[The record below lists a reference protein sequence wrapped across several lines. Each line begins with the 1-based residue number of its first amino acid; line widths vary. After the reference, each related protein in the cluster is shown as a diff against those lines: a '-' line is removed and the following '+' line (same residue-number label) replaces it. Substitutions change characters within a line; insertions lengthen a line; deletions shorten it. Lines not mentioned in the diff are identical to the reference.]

1 MGQTTLEYLMKALLF
16 ILLVISSVAQAQE
29 QLAVRLNEKG
39 LMNILHMAVKYNTS
53 SASSKT
59 IIIPTNVY
67 KFTVKQSQ
75 LASNPIVQ
83 VVNEI
88 SNLNLNKN
96 LDFYLQT
103 SDIKVTG
110 VVDQKSLK
118 TVISNSGPNGFDVK
132 ITVGLP
138 TVSVTGANLSLCED
152 KVKNQKKC
160 GNGLKVSVASLKV
173 NTKTA
178 PVVLSAN
185 MRVSLKNNTA
195 SVKVLSVSSNI
206 DTAKGP
212 KLDINFATITVPKI
226 VIVINDQETELDT
239 SKLKEEI
246 LQRKAFLANK
256 LLGFV
261 GDFVA
266 SDLAEMINVYL
277 KNTKLPTT
285 YEVFRQEN
293 SEIAFDELDY
303 EERYKSTAAA
313 IDNTYVRKPI
323 IIMPNRGSG
332 PIPKMDIKGPG
343 EIMEEQIS
351 EIIRSAVISLSLKSM
366 STPLNKDIQL
376 MGALSMVLNN
386 QTIRVQNRLSNRDVT
401 ALPKIDLSAFRAH
414 DINLAISEPVING
427 ALDLVGKTGLF
438 QELFE
443 TFGRVKGFSLSSVQL
458 HFAKD
463 KSLRAIVNAQID
475 LNKVESNGFG
485 GWLKNQ
491 WAAFRERNNNNG
503 KIYFPIEVTIIP
515 AVVTQKNGQI
525 ALSLYVRSPFN
536 GDTLINN
543 FGYPSNIANMK
554 SEVKKGVIAE
564 LKKALGE
571 HVDKAY
577 VLDVTKFMNQAGVV
591 FKPKSITFEQGAY
604 MLLNLDIADIKFNS
618 KNPTKK

>member
-1 MGQTTLEYLMKALLF
+1 MKALLF
-16 ILLVISSVAQAQE
+16 IFLVISSVAHAQE
-29 QLAVRLNEKG
+29 QLTVRLNEKG
-39 LMNILHMAVKYNTS
+39 LMNILHMAVKYNTN

-59 IIIPTNVY
+59 IVIPTNVY
-67 KFTVKQSQ
+67 KFTIKQKQ
-75 LASNPIVQ
+75 LAANPIVQ

-118 TVISNSGPNGFDVK
+118 AAISNSGPNGFDVK
-132 ITVGLP
+132 ITISLP
-138 TVSVTGANLSLCED
+138 SVAVTGANLSLCED

-160 GNGLKVSVASLKV
+160 GNGLKMSVASLKV
-173 NTKTA
+173 NTKSA
-178 PVVLSAN
+178 PVILTANLRVAIKSSAA
-185 MRVSLKNNTA
+185 T
-195 SVKVLSVSSNI
+195 VKVLSVSSNI

-212 KLDINFATITVPKI
+212 KLDINFASITVPKI
-226 VIVINDQETELDT
+226 TIVINDQETELDT
-239 SKLKEEI
+239 SRLKEEI

-256 LLGFV
+256 LIGFV

-277 KNTKLPTT
+277 KNTKVPTS
-285 YEVFRQEN
+285 YEVFRQEDSDISFN
-293 SEIAFDELDY
+293 ELDY
-303 EERYKSTAAA
+303 SERYKPVA

-323 IIMPNRGSG
+323 VIMPRTGST
-332 PIPKMDIKGPG
+332 PLPKVKVKGPG
-343 EIMEEQIS
+343 EIMEEQIA
-351 EIIRSAVISLSLKSM
+351 EIIQSAVISLSMRSI
-366 STPLNKDIQL
+366 STPANKDIQI
-376 MGALSMVLNN
+376 GGILSMVLNG
-386 QTIRVQNRLSNRDVT
+386 QTIKVQNRLSNRAVQ
-401 ALPKIDLSAFRAH
+401 ALPKIELAGFRSS

-443 TFGRVKGFSLSSVQL
+443 TFGRVKGFSLSTVQM

-463 KSLRAIVNAQID
+463 KSLKAIVNAQID

-485 GWLKNQ
+485 GWIKNQ
-491 WAAFRERNNNNG
+491 WAAYRERNNNNG

-515 AVVTQKNGQI
+515 AVVTQKSGGI
-525 ALSLYVRSPFN
+525 ALSLYVKSPFV
-536 GDTLINN
+536 GDALINS

-554 SEVKKGVIAE
+554 SEVKKGVMAE
-564 LKKALGE
+564 LQKALGA
-571 HVDKAY
+571 HVNKGY

-591 FKPKSITFEQGAY
+591 FKPKSISFEQGAY

>member
-1 MGQTTLEYLMKALLF
+1 MKALLF
-16 ILLVISSVAQAQE
+16 IFLVISSVAQAQE

-59 IIIPTNVY
+59 IIIPSNVY
-67 KFTVKQSQ
+67 KFTIKQKQ
-75 LASNPIVQ
+75 LAANPIVAI
-83 VVNEI
+83 VSEI

-118 TVISNSGPNGFDVK
+118 AVISNSGPNGFDVK
-132 ITVGLP
+132 ITISLP
-138 TVSVTGANLSLCED
+138 SISVSGSSLSLCED

-160 GNGLKVSVASLKV
+160 GSGLKTTVASLKI
-173 NTKTA
+173 NTKST

-185 MRVSLKNNTA
+185 MRVSIKSNSAT
-195 SVKVLSVSSNI
+195 VKVLSVASNI
-206 DTAKGP
+206 DSPKGP
-212 KLDINFATITVPKI
+212 KLDINFDSITVPKI
-226 VIVINDQETELDT
+226 MIVINDQETELDT
-239 SKLKEEI
+239 SKLKQEI
-246 LQRKAFLANK
+246 LERKSFLANK

-277 KNTKLPTT
+277 KNTKVPTS
-285 YEVFRQEN
+285 YEVFRQEET
-293 SEIAFDELDY
+293 EIAFDELDY
-303 EERYKSTAAA
+303 EERYKPMA
-313 IDNTYVRKPI
+313 IDNTYVRPP
-323 IIMPNRGSG
+323 MMVPNLIGSPAKLNG
-332 PIPKMDIKGPG
+332 KGPG

-351 EIIRSAVISLSLKSM
+351 EIIRSAVISLSMRSIT
-366 STPLNKDIQL
+366 TPLNKDIQI
-376 MGALSMVLNN
+376 GGILSMVLNN

-401 ALPKIDLSAFRAH
+401 ALPKLDLTPFRSH

-443 TFGRVKGFSLSSVQL
+443 TFGRVKGFSLGSVQI

-463 KSLRAIVNAQID
+463 KSLRAVVNAQID
-475 LNKVESNGFG
+475 LNKVDSNGFG
-485 GWLKNQ
+485 GWIKNQ

-503 KIYFPIEVTIIP
+503 KIYFPIEVTIVP
-515 AVVTQKNGQI
+515 AVVTQKTGGI
-525 ALSLYVRSPFN
+525 ALSLYVKSPFA
-536 GDTLINN
+536 GDTLVNS

-554 SEVKKGVIAE
+554 SEVKKGVVAE
-564 LKKALGE
+564 LKKSLGTL
-571 HVDKAY
+571 VNKAY

-591 FKPKSITFEQGAY
+591 FKPKSISFEQGAY
-604 MLLNLDIADIKFNS
+604 MLLNLDLVDIKFNS

>member
-1 MGQTTLEYLMKALLF
+1 MKALLF
-16 ILLVISSVAQAQE
+16 IFLVISSVAQAQE
-29 QLAVRLNEKG
+29 QFAVRLNEKG
-39 LMNILHMAVKYNTS
+39 LMNILHMAVKYNTN

-67 KFTVKQSQ
+67 KFTVKQKD
-75 LASNPIVQ
+75 LAANPIVQ

-118 TVISNSGPNGFDVK
+118 AAISNSGPNGFDVK
-132 ITVGLP
+132 ITVSLP
-138 TVSVTGANLSLCED
+138 SVAVTGANLSLCED

-160 GNGLKVSVASLKV
+160 GNGLKMSVASLKV
-173 NTKTA
+173 NTKNTA
-178 PVVLSAN
+178 VVLSAN
-185 MRVSLKNNTA
+185 LRVSIKNSAAT
-195 SVKVLSVSSNI
+195 VKVISVSSNI
-206 DTAKGP
+206 DTPKGP
-212 KLDINFATITVPKI
+212 KLDINFASITVPKI
-226 VIVINDQETELDT
+226 TIVINGQETELDT

-246 LQRKAFLANK
+246 LERKAFLANK
-256 LLGFV
+256 LVGFV

-277 KNTKLPTT
+277 KNTRVPTT
-285 YEVFRQEN
+285 YEVFRQED
-293 SEIAFDELDY
+293 SGISFDELDY
-303 EERYKSTAAA
+303 EERYKPVA
-313 IDNTYVRKPI
+313 IDNTYVRPPV
-323 IIMPNRGSG
+323 IMVPRTSTGKL
-332 PIPKMDIKGPG
+332 PKMDIKGPG

-376 MGALSMVLNN
+376 SGALSMVLNN
-386 QTIRVQNRLSNRDVT
+386 QTIRVQNRLSNREAT
-401 ALPKIDLSAFRAH
+401 LPKVDLSAFRAH

-443 TFGRVKGFSLSSVQL
+443 TFGRIKGFSLSSVQM

-463 KSLRAIVNAQID
+463 KTLRAVVNAQID
-475 LNKVESNGFG
+475 LNNVASDGFG
-485 GWLKNQ
+485 GWIKNQ
-491 WAAFRERNNNNG
+491 WAIFRERNNNG
-503 KIYFPIEVTIIP
+503 AKIYFPIEVTIVP
-515 AVVTQKNGQI
+515 AVVTQKNGEI
-525 ALSLYVRSPFN
+525 ALSLYVKSPFN

-564 LKKALGE
+564 LKKGLGE
-571 HVDKAY
+571 HVNKAY

-591 FKPKSITFEQGAY
+591 FKPKSISFEQGAY